1 MTSEELEVAKRHVKY
16 HTDIFGY
23 KNFDFVQG
31 YIEQLDEMDL
41 EPESFDVVISNC
53 VINLSSNKNAVSSGI
68 KKLLNLEVSFSS
80 QISMLIDESPQYFKT
95 ILYFMVKALVDHFI
109 EMILLELR
117 KEKVFK
123 IHVG

>member
-1 MTSEELEVAKRHVKY
+1 
-16 HTDIFGY
+16 FGY